1 MLTSNLSTPKT
12 KSLQNI
18 DIYEFLV
25 ANNIRTEEELMA
37 KAQEQFFE
45 GNEDLK
51 KFILG
56 KSPKVLQDLVTTTWK
71 MEEAATNTWRQQK
84 H

>member
-1 MLTSNLSTPKT
+1 MTSNLSTPKT

-18 DIYEFLV
+18 DICEFLV

-37 KAQEQFFE
+37 KAQQFFE

-56 KSPKVLQDLVTTTWK
+56 KSPKVLQDLVTTAWK
-71 MEEAATNTWRQQK
+71 MEEAATNTRRQQK

>member
-1 MLTSNLSTPKT
+1 MTSNLSTPKT

-18 DIYEFLV
+18 DICEFLV
-25 ANNIRTEEELMA
+25 ANNIWTEEELMA

-45 GNEDLK
+45 GNKDLK

-71 MEEAATNTWRQQK
+71 MEEAATSTRRHQK